1 MAGHSKFKNIMHRK
15 GRADA
20 VRSRL
25 FSRFSRDT
33 LIRAIGFML
42 AASGISLIIRALA

>member
-20 VRSRL
+20 VRSKL
-25 FSRFSRDT
+25 
-33 LIRAIGFML
+33 
-42 AASGISLIIRALA
+42 